1 MSVIATAK
9 SGQSF
14 TANTL
19 HNIVVEPMVEESN
32 VKVVEDTTVALRG
45 RKVEGSSSRRPKKDG
60 GYFR

>member
-1 MSVIATAK
+1 VSVIATAK

-32 VKVVEDTTVALRG
+32 VKVVEEQ
-45 RKVEGSSSRRPKKDG
+45 VEE
-60 GYFR
+60 